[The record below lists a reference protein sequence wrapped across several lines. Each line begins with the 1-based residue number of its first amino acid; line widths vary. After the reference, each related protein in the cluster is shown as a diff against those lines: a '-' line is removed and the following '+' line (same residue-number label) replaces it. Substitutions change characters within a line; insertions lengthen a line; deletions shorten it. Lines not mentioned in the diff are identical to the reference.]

1 MIKHHAF
8 FEALGTTEEKTPEWQ
23 SVFAGLSLM
32 RLIDRVA
39 AGPDSIVVGPSDL
52 DSSRASADAVGTG
65 NPVRA
70 ILLRV
75 IGQLEQSLELSV
87 TVAADLILYGRAL
100 DLEGRW
106 PLAADVFQT
115 VADVY
120 SDRSHPRIVIEA
132 STLLGA
138 AARSSGDWD
147 KSNRGYTRAEHLAER
162 IGERG
167 LALTAQIG
175 LANSQMIRGNLPVAE
190 QELDRIIS
198 ESEAERL
205 QSVLQIALHARA
217 SVAHQRGDYQRTIHL
232 AYRSMELTTN
242 STARERLLTDIAAA
256 YAELGMRETA
266 RSAYSII
273 AMTSPHQW
281 LRCQSIL
288 NMMEIAVQE
297 GDEAEFDNLSGQM
310 EGSSLDPKLQAYTLY
325 FRALGSR
332 RFDRPDA
339 RSLFDEAQ
347 SFAESH
353 ELNQL
358 AFEIEN
364 ARNEMPAIQASIE
377 PSTELQQ
384 IAEMIEH
391 LRDQAK
397 AESG

>member
-65 NPVRA
+65 NPLRA

-364 ARNEMPAIQASIE
+364 ARNEIPAIQASIE